1 MNDKG
6 RPYLAEDVPCGVG
19 CAVETGVFK
28 VPAGGLELVYQVWL
42 PSPNGAPSTPRAAV
56 LFHHGIQESA
66 QLWGESFGD
75 LARAGWVFDDAGK
88 RANVH
93 FTLCVNVFVDWCS
106 VLL

>member
-28 VPAGGLELVYQVWL
+28 VPAGWLELVYQVWL
-42 PSPNGAPSTPRAAV
+42 PSPDGAPSTPRAAV

-66 QLWGESFGD
+66 QSWGESFGD
-75 LARAGWVFDDAGK
+75 LARAG
-88 RANVH
+88 
-93 FTLCVNVFVDWCS
+93 
-106 VLL
+106 